1 MARSI
6 EQYFRQLPMGGAQRP
21 SERHWTP
28 AADVYR
34 TRDGWLVKVDLAG
47 VSPDEIGITVAGRVL
62 VIEGIRRDANCSETV
77 AYHQIEITY
86 SRFEKT
92 LRFPCEI
99 EGARVERA
107 YRDGLLIVRLR
118 GEADCE
124 DNSQPPA
131 AGSRPGPD
139 DEAEG

>member
-6 EQYFRQLPMGGAQRP
+6 ERYFRQLPMGGAQRP

-47 VSPDEIGITVAGRVL
+47 VSPDELEITVAGPVL
-62 VIEGIRRDANCSETV
+62 VIEGTRRDTSCSETIS
-77 AYHQIEITY
+77 YHQVEISY

-92 LRFPCEI
+92 LRFPCPI
-99 EGARVERA
+99 EGARIESDYQDGVLLLRRRGRGDWAERRA
-107 YRDGLLIVRLR
+107 SGAR
-118 GEADCE
+118 G
-124 DNSQPPA
+124 
-131 AGSRPGPD
+131 
-139 DEAEG
+139 